1 MDLTRYL
8 KENMVLILEGQ
19 ELIRDFVDPVKW
31 LSSDYKM
38 SIPGIKKE
46 KIVKQELVMIQS
58 FLLLKTPV
66 TNELYNYVMETDY
79 DIQTKNFPAVNISW
93 IDAIKFCNLLS
104 EKLSLEKCYTLNSA
118 SEKIIF
124 DHSKN
129 GFRLPKDEEWQYA
142 CRGNTEGYRYD
153 NIEDIAWFEEN
164 SDGRL
169 HEVRTKKKIILGF
182 LI

>member
-118 SEKIIF
+118 SEKLYLIIPKMAL
-124 DHSKN
+124 DYQKMKN
-129 GFRLPKDEEWQYA
+129 GNMLVEEIQKDIDMTILKILL
-142 CRGNTEGYRYD
+142 G
-153 NIEDIAWFEEN
+153 
-164 SDGRL
+164 S
-169 HEVRTKKKIILGF
+169 KKIRMVDYMK
-182 LI
+182 